1 MVCEQ
6 MIKEKQHTDLKIT
19 LTTLFCKTN
28 SHIYHDSYDYL
39 IKMMQ
44 QWIIWT
50 GFVTCYKM
58 SI

>member
-39 IKMMQ
+39 IKMKQSMDNMDR
-44 QWIIWT
+44 
-50 GFVTCYKM
+50 FCHLL
-58 SI
+58 